1 MVTVVLLLFAVFIF
15 FIFIAFYIGRKFGQR
30 EALDRALVLVESEIK
45 EIQEEGNS
53 ARFLGLHAAKGI
65 IKSLMTK
72 LGV

>member
-1 MVTVVLLLFAVFIF
+1 MVTVLLFAVFIF

-45 EIQEEGNS
+45 GVQEEDNV
-53 ARFLGLHAAKGI
+53 RFLGLHSAKRI
-65 IKSLMTK
+65 IKDLMTK

>member
-1 MVTVVLLLFAVFIF
+1 MVTVLLFAVFIF

-45 EIQEEGNS
+45 GVQEENNV
-53 ARFLGLHAAKGI
+53 RFLGLHSAKRI
-65 IKSLMTK
+65 IKDLMTK